1 MTITEHINAINKKYK
16 DMQKTVTKLMV
27 HEDAT
32 QEDIH
37 TARELLIATA
47 AALVKM
53 QDKLASHG
61 YSVDRLEGITRKIKI
76 RGF

>member
-1 MTITEHINAINKKYK
+1 MTITEQIDVINKKYK
-16 DMQKTVTKLMV
+16 VMQKEVTKLMV

-32 QEDIH
+32 QEDIQ

-47 AALVKM
+47 AAIVKA
-53 QDKLASHG
+53 QDKLASYG

-76 RGF
+76 RW